1 MLLKSRKG
9 IASERN
15 SSNRLHD
22 KNTNA
27 VFMGS
32 FVKEE
37 SCPKEEVPEYAFIG
51 RSNVG
56 KSSLINYIT
65 NQKDLAKV
73 SSTPGKTQ
81 TINFFK
87 INNTWH
93 LVDLPG
99 YGYARISQSKRE
111 EWIKFIRYYLKN
123 RKQLVTVFVL
133 IDSRIAP
140 QKIDLEFVNWLGAN
154 QLPVAIIFTKN
165 DKPKSPEMLKN
176 IQNFQKELLKTWGE
190 LPLQFVTSS
199 EKRFGKENV
208 LEYIEEC
215 NKSLAK

>member
-1 MLLKSRKG
+1 MKLESRKG
-9 IASERN
+9 HASERN
-15 SSNRLHD
+15 STNRQHD

-27 VFMGS
+27 VFIGS

-37 SCPKEEVPEYAFIG
+37 SCPKDLIPEYAFIG

-73 SSTPGKTQ
+73 SATPGKTQ

-87 INNTWH
+87 INDAWH

-123 RKQLVTVFVL
+123 RKQLVTTFVL
-133 IDSRIAP
+133 VDSRIAP
-140 QKIDLEFVNWLGAN
+140 QKIDLEFINWLGEN
-154 QLPVAIIFTKN
+154 GLPLAIIFTKN
-165 DKPKSPEMLKN
+165 DKPKSPEAMKN
-176 IQNFQKELLKTWGE
+176 IATFRKTLLENWEE
-190 LPLQFVTSS
+190 LPPMFVTSS
-199 EKRFGKENV
+199 ERHIGKELV
-208 LEYIEEC
+208 LEYVEEC
-215 NKSLAK
+215 NKNLAK